1 MVYSMSGFGR
11 GDASF
16 LSDSGKEVNIHVE
29 IKSVNSRNCDI
40 TVKSSSRYSFLEEWI
55 RAEIRD
61 FLVRGKVDFFLYV
74 SGAKDV
80 EMVLDFDVLDKYDS
94 MFKQI
99 ERRYKL
105 NRTRDAAEYLKAEG
119 AILYKRNELDE
130 EQFKLEFEPVAKAAI
145 QELLSMRELEGNH
158 LAEDIS
164 AKLRE
169 LLAHLDIV
177 ETLRPL
183 QVEKK
188 FQNLKQKIS
197 ELMGSA
203 VDEQL
208 ILQEA
213 ALFAEK
219 VDIEEEVVRLRTHV
233 EHMETLLKT
242 GGVIGRK
249 MDFIAQELLREA
261 NTIGSKSP
269 DEKIVAQVVKMK
281 SVIGRIKEQ
290 VQNIL

>member
-11 GDASF
+11 GDATFFSGT
-16 LSDSGKEVNIHVE
+16 GKEVSIHVE
-29 IKSVNSRNCDI
+29 MKSVNSRSCDI
-40 TVKSSSRYSFLEEWI
+40 TIKSASKYSFLEEWV

-61 FLVRGKVDFFLYV
+61 SLVRGKVDFFLYV
-74 SGAKDV
+74 SGAKDG

-94 MFKQI
+94 MLKQI

-105 NRTRDAAEYLKAEG
+105 NRTRDASEYLKAEG
-119 AILYKRNELDE
+119 AVVYKRNELDE
-130 EQFKLEFEPVAKAAI
+130 AGFKAEFEPAAKAAI
-145 QELLSMRELEGNH
+145 QELLSMRELEGRH
-158 LAEDIS
+158 LAEDI
-164 AKLRE
+164 AGKLRE
-169 LLAHLDIV
+169 LLGHLDAI
-177 ETLRPL
+177 EKLRQT

-188 FQNLKQKIS
+188 FEMLKQKIS
-197 ELMGSA
+197 ELIGSS

-213 ALFAEK
+213 AIFAEK
-219 VDIEEEVVRLRTHV
+219 VDIEEEVVRLRTHI
-233 EHMETLLKT
+233 EHMERLLKD

-249 MDFIAQELLREA
+249 MDFIAQELLREV

-269 DEKIVAQVVKMK
+269 DENIVAEVVEMK